1 MQHKNVKISQRPVPV
16 KRRGLPLLCRNPLRQ
31 NGFWGILKHLCFHPS
46 CVCFSNFNKGRK
58 NWFLRKK
65 KWQGTQYK
73 CLKGVFFKRNS
84 DSNANPK
91 KSSTLISAGIALEEI
106 ENGSTLPEETLTSNP
121 QAKVYA
127 EKETD
132 KELPAFPSPQI
143 ESSACDAHF
152 PRHIAISSED
162 TSALSVQTCSSLT
175 NGRGIHSNNKAAMVA
190 KSSYKKAHFK
200 MPHTVNKNKKHVR
213 SALKDKNF
221 PLLMRITG
229 SSLFKFAH
237 RCRLKNL
244 SIGRHRKAERAKY
257 LSRISTSRQKKLR
270 EIALNFLSQ
279 CNTDSGDTVEETNSY
294 RLLKL
299 RKYKKPTLNKT
310 RKHGLT
316 HSDLEEMS
324 SQDTSVSVE
333 IALVETAEKDPN
345 SEPVDQM
352 CNIASEASGECK
364 QTFVKKAV
372 SPKSGKL
379 KDDLGQLAT
388 DQIEHALVN
397 GTGDAVSNN
406 TDKSTGKEVGLPV
419 SCSNPFQ
426 PPLRDHVYCKSRG
439 SVAGDLT
446 DESDGS
452 ESMTKVQLLTTA
464 TGDEEITELVHDYLE
479 EFYGKYGS
487 FIPLSENDVLEN
499 LQQVLNQDVSDRK
512 PFIFMEIM
520 KYQAA
525 LANAPMFNFKVSY
538 NKHTLTLEDLSTLDS
553 QNWLND
559 QVINMY
565 GELVMD
571 AVPNKVHFF
580 NSFFHKQL
588 VTRGYEGVKRWT
600 KKVDLFSK
608 SLLLIPIHLEIHWSL
623 ITVDMPN
630 QHIQFYDS
638 QGVHF
643 RYPVENILR
652 YLLTEA
658 KEKGKPIFQKGWK
671 MIVSKCIPQQN
682 NDSDCGVFVLQYC
695 KCLALGKPFQFSQED
710 MPKVR
715 KRIYKELCECR
726 LLE

>member
-1 MQHKNVKISQRPVPV
+1 MQHKNVKIRQRPVTG
-16 KRRGLPLLCRNPLRQ
+16 KQRGLPLLCRKLVKH
-31 NGFWGILKHLCFHPS
+31 NGFWGILKHLRFHPS
-46 CVCFSNFNKGRK
+46 CVCFSNCNKGRK
-58 NWFLRKK
+58 SRFLHKK
-65 KWQGTQYK
+65 KWQGTQCK
-73 CLKGVFFKRNS
+73 CLKGVLNRNS
-84 DSNANPK
+84 TSKANPK
-91 KSSTLISAGIALEEI
+91 KCSTLISAGIVLEEL

-121 QAKVYA
+121 QAEVCAK
-127 EKETD
+127 KETD
-132 KELPAFPSPQI
+132 KELSVFPNPQI
-143 ESSACDAHF
+143 ERSASDRHF
-152 PRHIAISSED
+152 QRQIDIPSED
-162 TSALSVQTCSSLT
+162 TSLLSVQKCKSIM
-175 NGRGIHSNNKAAMVA
+175 NGRSIHSNNKAAKVA
-190 KSSYKKAHFK
+190 KSSYKKALLK
-200 MPHTVNKNKKHVR
+200 KPHTVNKNTKHLR
-213 SALKDKNF
+213 SGLKDKNV
-221 PLLMRITG
+221 PLLMRITE
-229 SSLFKFAH
+229 SSLFRFAH
-237 RCRLKNL
+237 RCRFKNL
-244 SIGRHRKAERAKY
+244 PIKRHRKAERAKY
-257 LSRISTSRQKKLR
+257 LSRISTLRQKKLKG
-270 EIALNFLSQ
+270 IALNFLSQ
-279 CNTDSGDTVEETNSY
+279 CNRDSEEVMKETNSY

-310 RKHGLT
+310 REYGVT

-324 SQDTSVSVE
+324 SQDTSVPVE
-333 IALVETAEKDPN
+333 IALVETAENDP
-345 SEPVDQM
+345 SVEPVDQL
-352 CNIASEASGECK
+352 CNSASKVSSECK

-379 KDDLGQLAT
+379 KEDPGQIAT
-388 DQIEHALVN
+388 DQVEHTFVN
-397 GTGDAVSNN
+397 GTGCTESSNAAKN
-406 TDKSTGKEVGLPV
+406 TDKEVGLPV
-419 SCSNPFQ
+419 SISNRFQ
-426 PPLRDHVYCKSRG
+426 TQLRDHVYCKSRT
-439 SVAGDLT
+439 SIAGDLT

-452 ESMTKVQLLTTA
+452 ESITKVQLLTSM
-464 TGDEEITELVHDYLE
+464 TGDEEITELIHDYLE

-499 LQQVLNQDVSDRK
+499 LQQVLNQDVSERK
-512 PFIFMEIM
+512 LFIFMEIM

-525 LANAPMFNFKVSY
+525 LASAPMFNFKVSY
-538 NKHTLTLEDLSTLDS
+538 NKHTLTLEDLSTLDG

-571 AVPNKVHFF
+571 AVPHKVHFF

-638 QGVHF
+638 QGIHF

-671 MIVSKCIPQQN
+671 MIVSK
-682 NDSDCGVFVLQYC
+682 YC

>member
-1 MQHKNVKISQRPVPV
+1 MQHKNVKRHQRPVTV
-16 KRRGLPLLCRNPLRQ
+16 KRRGLPLLCRKLLRQ
-31 NGFWGILKHLCFHPS
+31 NGFWS
-46 CVCFSNFNKGRK
+46 CVCFSNFNKGSKSR
-58 NWFLRKK
+58 FLLKK
-65 KWQGTQYK
+65 KWQGAQCK
-73 CLKGVFFKRNS
+73 CSKGVLNRNS
-84 DSNANPK
+84 ISKANPN
-91 KSSTLISAGIALEEI
+91 KSITLISAGIVLEEL
-106 ENGSTLPEETLTSNP
+106 ENVSTLPEEPLTSNP
-121 QAKVYA
+121 QAEVCA

-132 KELPAFPSPQI
+132 KELPVFPNPQT
-143 ESSACDAHF
+143 ERSAGDAHF
-152 PRHIAISSED
+152 QMQIDIPSED
-162 TSALSVQTCSSLT
+162 TSALLSVQKCKSLR
-175 NGRGIHSNNKAAMVA
+175 NGRSIHSNNKAAKVT
-190 KSSYKKAHFK
+190 KSSYKKELLK
-200 MPHTVNKNKKHVR
+200 KQPHTVKKLKKHLR
-213 SALKDKNF
+213 SALKDKNV
-221 PLLMRITG
+221 PLLMRITE

-237 RCRLKNL
+237 RCRFKNL
-244 SIGRHRKAERAKY
+244 PIKRHRKAERAKY
-257 LSRISTSRQKKLR
+257 LSRISTLKQKKLR
-270 EIALNFLSQ
+270 GIALNFLSQ
-279 CNTDSGDTVEETNSY
+279 CNTDSEDIVEEINSY

-324 SQDTSVSVE
+324 SQDTAVPVE
-333 IALVETAEKDPN
+333 IALVETAENDPN
-345 SEPVDQM
+345 FEPVDQL
-352 CNIASEASGECK
+352 CNAANKMSGECK

-379 KDDLGQLAT
+379 KDDPEQLAT
-388 DQIEHALVN
+388 DQIEHTLVN
-397 GTGDAVSNN
+397 GTGYTESSNA
-406 TDKSTGKEVGLPV
+406 DKSTDKEVGLPV
-419 SCSNPFQ
+419 SFSNPFQ
-426 PPLRDHVYCKSRG
+426 TPLRDHVYCKSRG
-439 SVAGDLT
+439 SIAGELT

-452 ESMTKVQLLTTA
+452 ESMTKAQLLTSA
-464 TGDEEITELVHDYLE
+464 TGDEEITELIHDYLE

-499 LQQVLNQDVSDRK
+499 LQQVLNHDVSESK

-538 NKHTLTLEDLSTLDS
+538 NKHTLTLEDLSTLDG

-571 AVPNKVHFF
+571 AVPHKVHFF

-638 QGVHF
+638 QGIHF

>member
-1 MQHKNVKISQRPVPV
+1 MQHKNVTRHQRTVTV
-16 KRRGLPLLCRNPLRQ
+16 KRRGLPLLCRKLLRQ
-31 NGFWGILKHLCFHPS
+31 NGFWS
-46 CVCFSNFNKGRK
+46 CVCFSNFNKGSKSR
-58 NWFLRKK
+58 FLLKK
-65 KWQGTQYK
+65 KWQGAQYK
-73 CLKGVFFKRNS
+73 CSKSVLNRNS
-84 DSNANPK
+84 ISKANPN
-91 KSSTLISAGIALEEI
+91 KSITLISAGIFLEEL
-106 ENGSTLPEETLTSNP
+106 ENVSTLPEEPLTSNS
-121 QAKVYA
+121 QAEVCA

-132 KELPAFPSPQI
+132 KELPVFPNPQT
-143 ESSACDAHF
+143 ERSAGDAHF
-152 PRHIAISSED
+152 QMQIDIPSED
-162 TSALSVQTCSSLT
+162 TSALLSVQKCKSLR
-175 NGRGIHSNNKAAMVA
+175 NGRSIHSNNKAAKVT
-190 KSSYKKAHFK
+190 KSSYKKELLK
-200 MPHTVNKNKKHVR
+200 KQPHTVKKLKKHLR
-213 SALKDKNF
+213 SALKDKNV
-221 PLLMRITG
+221 PLLMRITE

-237 RCRLKNL
+237 RCRFKNL
-244 SIGRHRKAERAKY
+244 PIKRHRKAERAKY
-257 LSRISTSRQKKLR
+257 LSRISTLRQKKLR
-270 EIALNFLSQ
+270 GIALNFLSQ
-279 CNTDSGDTVEETNSY
+279 CNTDSEDIVEEINSY

-324 SQDTSVSVE
+324 SQDTAVPVE
-333 IALVETAEKDPN
+333 IALVETAENDPN
-345 SEPVDQM
+345 FEPVDQL
-352 CNIASEASGECK
+352 CNAANKMSGECK

-379 KDDLGQLAT
+379 KDDPGQLAT
-388 DQIEHALVN
+388 DQIEHTLVN
-397 GTGDAVSNN
+397 GTGYTESS
-406 TDKSTGKEVGLPV
+406 KSTDKEVGLPV
-419 SCSNPFQ
+419 SFSNPFQ
-426 PPLRDHVYCKSRG
+426 TPLRDHVYCKSRG
-439 SVAGDLT
+439 SIAGELT

-452 ESMTKVQLLTTA
+452 ESMTKAQLLTSA
-464 TGDEEITELVHDYLE
+464 TGDEEITELIHDYLE

-499 LQQVLNQDVSDRK
+499 LQQVLNHDVSESK

-538 NKHTLTLEDLSTLDS
+538 NKHTLTLEDLSTLDG

-571 AVPNKVHFF
+571 AVPHKVHFF

-600 KKVDLFSK
+600 KK
-608 SLLLIPIHLEIHWSL
+608 
-623 ITVDMPN
+623 
-630 QHIQFYDS
+630 
-638 QGVHF
+638 
-643 RYPVENILR
+643 NILR